1 MAEQE
6 IINRVVKAGQEQV
19 FRFWNELDAAS
30 RKKLLLQLKE
40 VNFSLLSELYQKFIQ
55 KTTGSKIQAKLEP
68 ADFINIPK
76 TSAEIASFQKAK
88 EIGESALREG
98 RVAAFLVA
106 GGQGT
111 RLGYDGPK
119 GMFPFT
125 PIKKKSLFQLYGEK
139 IKASSKKYGVSIP
152 WYIMTSETNHQQSID
167 FFESHAYFGLQARN
181 VKFFQQQMIPAL
193 DPQGRL
199 MLDAKDHIFTNPN
212 GHGGSLAALKRSG
225 ALDDMRTRG
234 IDLIFYFQVDNVLVN
249 ICDPI
254 FIGLHLQNHAQMS
267 AKVVSKDYPD
277 EKLGVLGKI
286 NGRLG
291 VIEYSDLSDEE
302 SRACNSDGNLKFRA
316 GNLAI
321 HVFDVEFI
329 EQLNQ
334 GGLQLPWHV
343 AHKKIPHLNEHGDVV
358 QPDAPNGY
366 KFETFVFDAL
376 SYAEKTTIL
385 EVSRAEEFSPVKN
398 ARGVDSPDSAR
409 RDMIN
414 LFGRW
419 LEKAGVQIPRDSQN
433 NVQGVIEISPLFAL
447 DEEELME
454 RIKPDFKFDGC
465 LYLNKP

>member
-1 MAEQE
+1 MSKQE

-181 VKFFQQQMIPAL
+181 VKFFQQDMIPAL
-193 DPQGRL
+193 DPQGQL

-254 FIGLHLQNHAQMS
+254 FIGLHL
-267 AKVVSKDYPD
+267 
-277 EKLGVLGKI
+277 
-286 NGRLG
+286 
-291 VIEYSDLSDEE
+291 
-302 SRACNSDGNLKFRA
+302 
-316 GNLAI
+316 
-321 HVFDVEFI
+321 
-329 EQLNQ
+329 
-334 GGLQLPWHV
+334 
-343 AHKKIPHLNEHGDVV
+343 
-358 QPDAPNGY
+358 
-366 KFETFVFDAL
+366 
-376 SYAEKTTIL
+376 
-385 EVSRAEEFSPVKN
+385 
-398 ARGVDSPDSAR
+398 
-409 RDMIN
+409 
-414 LFGRW
+414 
-419 LEKAGVQIPRDSQN
+419 
-433 NVQGVIEISPLFAL
+433 
-447 DEEELME
+447 
-454 RIKPDFKFDGC
+454 
-465 LYLNKP
+465 